1 MLILVLPSYL
11 IFLQT
16 LKIGRGYKM
25 SKMSRDKGKRGE
37 REVATIIRSH
47 GFEARRG
54 QQHRGGSDSPDV
66 IHNIPNVF
74 IEVKFREQLNV
85 YTTLSQAEKEA
96 GGKIPA
102 VFHRRKRTGWV
113 VTVGAD
119 DFLSIMEVVREL
131 DELKQMEEEYRRG

>member
-1 MLILVLPSYL
+1 
-11 IFLQT
+11 
-16 LKIGRGYKM
+16 M

-66 IHNIPNVF
+66 IHNISNVSV
-74 IEVKFREQLNV
+74 EVKFREQLNV
-85 YTTLSQAEKEA
+85 YAALDKAAEEA
-96 GGKIPA
+96 GNKVPV

-113 VTVGAD
+113 VSMAAD
-119 DFLSIMEVVREL
+119 DFLCAMKLIRE
-131 DELKQMEEEYRRG
+131 EIHQCHRPYRKRDL